1 MLFIEIRYFLFFA
14 AFFAVYWL
22 LRSNTQRKWLMIVA
36 SYGFYAMWDWRW
48 LGLLFL
54 STVVSHV
61 VARGIFLAR
70 TDLERRWWLVPS
82 LVFHVGMLG
91 VFKYFDFFSHSLTDF
106 LALMGVTADPII
118 LNLMLPIG
126 ISFYTLHNVS
136 YIADVY
142 MRRIEARESFLDI
155 ATFVAFFPQLVAG
168 PILRARQFVPQ
179 LDSLRK
185 FADVPVRA
193 ALLLFLVGFVKK
205 SVLADNIDP
214 HVDAVFADPGAYTSW
229 TVAGTSFLWSMQI
242 LLDFSGYSDMGTAS
256 AALLGYRFPQNF
268 FAPHLAV
275 SPADYR
281 QRWHISLTT
290 WLRDYLFVPL
300 GGTKGGRWK
309 THRNIFI
316 VNLVSGIWHG
326 AAWTF
331 VLWGV
336 FNAIVIS
343 AQREIDQSGLKTKI
357 PRALRIVFGFAVT
370 LYTTAWVAYAF
381 RASDIG
387 TVGHMLAMSHGLAPG
402 GTLTLP
408 FDPLGAFFAI
418 VACQFVAIRTN
429 LVHRV
434 EKMNW
439 WLFAVLIGIAF
450 ALAFA
455 LRSPFAQPFY
465 YFRF

>member
-1 MLFIEIRYFLFFA
+1 MLFIEIRYFIFFA
-14 AFFAVYWL
+14 AFFAVYWM
-22 LRSNTQRKWLMIVA
+22 LRSNVQRKWLMVVA

-54 STVVSHV
+54 STVVSHI
-61 VARGIFLAR
+61 VARGIFLSR
-70 TDLERRWWLVPS
+70 NDVERRWWLVPS
-82 LVFHVGMLG
+82 LVFHIGMLG
-91 VFKYFDFFSHSLTDF
+91 VFKYFDFFSASFAALLTSL
-106 LALMGVTADPII
+106 GVTADPII
-118 LNLMLPIG
+118 LDLMLPIG

-155 ATFVAFFPQLVAG
+155 AAFVAFFPQLVAG

-185 FADVPVRA
+185 FSDVPVRA
-193 ALLLFLVGFVKK
+193 ALFLFLVGFVKK

-214 HVDAVFADPGAYTSW
+214 HVDAVFADPGAYTAW
-229 TVAGTSFLWSMQI
+229 TVAGTSLLWSMQI

-331 VLWGV
+331 VLWGI

-343 AQREIDQSGLKTKI
+343 AQREIDQSGLKEKI
-357 PRALRIVFGFAVT
+357 PRALRIIFGFAVT

-381 RASDIG
+381 RADDIE

-402 GTLTLP
+402 GTQSLP
-408 FDPLGAFFAI
+408 VDPLLVFFSI
-418 VACQFVAIRTN
+418 LVCQFVAIRFNIT
-429 LVHRV
+429 HRM

-439 WLFAVLIGIAF
+439 WLFAVLIGVAF